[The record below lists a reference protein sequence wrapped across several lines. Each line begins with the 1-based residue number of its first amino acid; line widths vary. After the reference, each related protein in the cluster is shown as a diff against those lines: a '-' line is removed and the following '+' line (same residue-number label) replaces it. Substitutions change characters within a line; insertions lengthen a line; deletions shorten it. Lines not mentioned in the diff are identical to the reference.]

1 VWYYPPHTACGGLFV
16 VPMPNYFA
24 SSRLLVVL
32 CGTLLFTPRAAS
44 QSTDQVPNLPG
55 IPIEAA
61 RSIADSF
68 SESQAGLSH
77 VKALRVDVDLVLVPV
92 TVTDPM
98 NHPVLGLRKQDFK
111 VYENNDPQQI
121 QYFSAE
127 EAPISVGVLLDV
139 SKSMTNKFVTERAAA
154 EAFFKNAN
162 PQDDFFVITFADQ
175 PRLVTSSIDSL
186 DDIQQNLASD
196 IPDGHTALLDAIYLA
211 IARMRSARYQRR
223 ALLIVTD
230 GADNHSRYGL
240 KEVRRLVEEASV
252 DVYAIGIFD
261 SLFFRSFEEM
271 MGKRWLREITDVTGG
286 RTVAAAGLEKVPE
299 IAADVSREMRNQYV
313 LGYRPSN
320 NARDSKWRKIKVNII
335 QAAGKA
341 RVQTRYKKGY
351 VAAAR

>member
-1 VWYYPPHTACGGLFV
+1 MSKHFSGPRV
-16 VPMPNYFA
+16 
-24 SSRLLVVL
+24 LLLL
-32 CGTLLFTPRAAS
+32 CGVLFFPPRVAS
-44 QSTDQVPNLPG
+44 QSTDQVHTLPNVGLEEAR
-55 IPIEAA
+55 PIGN
-61 RSIADSF
+61 SF
-68 SESQAGLSH
+68 SESQGRLSH
-77 VKALRVDVDLVLVPV
+77 TMPLRVDVDLVLVPV
-92 TVTDPM
+92 TVTDLM
-98 NHPVLGLRKQDFK
+98 NRPVLGLRKQDFK
-111 VYENNDPQQI
+111 IYENNDQQQI

-127 EAPISVGVLLDV
+127 ETPISVGVLLDT

-175 PRLVTSSIDSL
+175 PKLVTSAIDSL
-186 DDIQQNLASD
+186 EDIQESLASD
-196 IPDGHTALLDAIYLA
+196 TPDGHTALLDAIYMA

-252 DVYAIGIFD
+252 DLYAIGIFD

-271 MGKRWLREITDVTGG
+271 MGKRWLRELTDVTGG
-286 RTVAAAGLEKVPE
+286 QTVAAAGLEKVPE
-299 IAADVSREMRNQYV
+299 MAADVSRQMRNQYV
-313 LGYRPSN
+313 LGYRPRNSR
-320 NARDSKWRKIKVNII
+320 RDSKWRKIKVNVV
-335 QAAGKA
+335 QAAGEA

>member
-1 VWYYPPHTACGGLFV
+1 
-16 VPMPNYFA
+16 MSNYFA
-24 SSRLLVVL
+24 SSRVLVFL
-32 CGTLLFTPRAAS
+32 CSALFFAPKAAS
-44 QSTDQVPNLPG
+44 QSTDQVHTLPG
-55 IPIEAA
+55 DPIEAA
-61 RSIADSF
+61 RPLANSF
-68 SESQAGLSH
+68 SESQARLIH
-77 VKALRVDVDLVLVPV
+77 DKPVRVDVDLVLVPV

-98 NHPVLGLRKQDFK
+98 NRPVLGLRKQDFK
-111 VYENNDPQQI
+111 VYENNDQQQI

-139 SKSMTNKFVTERAAA
+139 SKSMTNKFVTERAAT

-175 PRLVTSSIDSL
+175 PKLVTSSIESL
-186 DDIQQNLASD
+186 DDIQESLASD
-196 IPDGHTALLDAIYLA
+196 IPDGHTALLDAIYMA
-211 IARMRSARYQRR
+211 IARMRSARYQHR

-230 GADNHSRYGL
+230 GADNHSRYRL

-286 RTVAAAGLEKVPE
+286 QTVAAAGLEKVPE
-299 IAADVSREMRNQYV
+299 IAADVSRQMRNQYV
-313 LGYRPSN
+313 LGYRPHN
-320 NARDSKWRKIKVNII
+320 NARDSKWRKIKVNVI
-335 QAAGKA
+335 QAAGEA